1 MRFDTLAKVYKIE
14 KISDGQGGYIEDK
27 NFYKDIYC
35 NKSSLRLEKQIQIFG
50 VANYESINIITMD
63 EIDVKSFYIL
73 INGIYYKT
81 ISKPKRVK
89 NKTYITLDVLEHAS

>member
-1 MRFDTLAKVYKIE
+1 MRFDTLAKVYKI
-14 KISDGQGGYIEDK
+14 KNISDGQGGYIEDK

-50 VANYESINIITMD
+50 VANYESINIITMY
-63 EIDVKSFYIL
+63 EIDLKSFYIL
-73 INGIYYKT
+73 IDGIYYKP

-89 NKTYITLDVLEHAS
+89 NKIYITLDVLEHAS